1 MGGDRRL
8 ILQVNKEISKYGG
21 RVRLCVIRLS
31 FPPLSSTS
39 MTSLQLLVWQNLEV
53 QKRLQIGDMPIDK
66 EASTYG
72 SKKPKA
78 KQICMAK

>member
-1 MGGDRRL
+1 M
-8 ILQVNKEISKYGG
+8 LQVNKEISKYGG

-39 MTSLQLLVWQNLEV
+39 MTSLQLLVWPNLEV
-53 QKRLQIGDMPIDK
+53 QKRLQTADMPIDK
-66 EASTYG
+66 EASTHG

-78 KQICMAK
+78 KQIRMTE